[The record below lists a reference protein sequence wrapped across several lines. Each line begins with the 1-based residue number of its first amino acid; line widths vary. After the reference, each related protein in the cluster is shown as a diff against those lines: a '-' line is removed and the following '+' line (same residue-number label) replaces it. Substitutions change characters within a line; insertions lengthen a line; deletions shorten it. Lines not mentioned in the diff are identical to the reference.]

1 MSYDVTNFEQ
11 EVLQKS
17 HEIPVVVDFWAEWCG
32 PCRILG
38 PTLERLARENGESW
52 ALAKVDTERLPE
64 VAERY
69 QVRSI
74 PNVKLFVDG
83 AVAGEFVGALPEYQ
97 VRRWLEK
104 ALPGKFAKE
113 LAQAEQLLKA
123 GKSSEAHRLLDQIV
137 QADPQN
143 DRARVFLAHLTLF
156 KDPAEAAR
164 LVENIE
170 EPEFSEI
177 TESIRT
183 IGRLHDFAVRPES
196 LPPGAGRE
204 RYREAIRSLF
214 AEDFDGALNRFI
226 DVIRSDRSY
235 DDDGARKACIA
246 IFKVLGEEHSVT
258 LKHRREFSS
267 ALYV

>member
-1 MSYDVTNFEQ
+1 MSYNVTNFEQ

-17 HEIPVVVDFWAEWCG
+17 HNVPVVVDFWAEWCG
-32 PCRILG
+32 PCRVLG
-38 PTLERLARENGESW
+38 PTLERLARENGEAW
-52 ALAKVDTERLPE
+52 TLAKVDTEQLPD
-64 VAERY
+64 VAQRY

-83 AVAGEFVGALPEYQ
+83 AVAGEFVGALPEYE

-113 LAQAEQLLKA
+113 LAQAEQLLKV
-123 GKSSEAHRLLDQIV
+123 GKSPDARRLVDRIV

-143 DRARVFLAHLTLF
+143 GRARVFLAHLTLF

-164 LVENIE
+164 LVENIDD
-170 EPEFSEI
+170 PEFSEI

-183 IGRLHDFAVRPES
+183 ISRQHGFVVNPES
-196 LPPGAGRE
+196 LPAGAGKE
-204 RYREAIRSLF
+204 LYRDALRSLF
-214 AEDFDGALNRFI
+214 DEDFDGALNQFI
-226 DVIRSDRSY
+226 DIIRRDRAY

-246 IFKVLGEEHSVT
+246 IFKILGEEHSIT